1 MCPPWSLNTGSR
13 GVQTSL
19 HGDVTYMGIE
29 LLVNQFAK
37 PALVFTKAR
46 VYTSLGPVIPGMPL
60 ELIANPIPDEA
71 SCFA

>member
-1 MCPPWSLNTGSR
+1 MCPAWSFNTGSR

-19 HGDVTYMGIE
+19 HGDVTYMCIG
-29 LLVNQFAK
+29 LLLNQFAK
-37 PALVFTKAR
+37 SAVVLTKAR
-46 VYTSLGPVIPGMPL
+46 VYTSLGPFIPGMPL